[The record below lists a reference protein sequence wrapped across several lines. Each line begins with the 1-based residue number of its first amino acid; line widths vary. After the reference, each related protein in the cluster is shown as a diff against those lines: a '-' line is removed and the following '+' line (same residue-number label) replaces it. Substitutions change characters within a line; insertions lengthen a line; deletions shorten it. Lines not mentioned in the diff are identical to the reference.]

1 VTPASGH
8 TPPPRDADDR
18 PGPAASRLGIAGHPR
33 PVIILNAIVLCVAL
47 ISVVLGIRLPAH
59 LPTGDPLSLA
69 GRVGIAAALVAA
81 AQLARLRFRL
91 GRGTVSVSWG
101 EAAFILGFH
110 LTPLGWLPAATF
122 VGAATAWLLISA
134 FNEDQ
139 PPAEIAHSAASL
151 TLGVTAAAT
160 VTGLVAGPA
169 AAGPTGSL
177 TPALALALLA
187 GSLTYLVVTTGLAVL
202 TMALHRDAPVGLI
215 LVRIVHGKL
224 PMFVGNVIVGLSAV
238 LVVDLGPAWLLIFPP
253 ALWLL
258 QRTYRYHLRAED
270 ERRIWQAFAR
280 ATRTLGGL
288 SEPDVAAAGVR
299 GALDV
304 FGAQR
309 VELDVAQPDGARR
322 RWAGDGVGDVS
333 EIDPDQQTGRPTG
346 PVVVRSMAIG
356 EAPIGE
362 LTVWLPHASSPVG
375 RDALALS
382 AFGDAL
388 GGALHDAA
396 THQRLAALSARSS
409 HEAVHDP
416 LTGLANRAAL
426 LAEGD
431 ALLSGL
437 DRDHQVAL
445 LLLDINDFKE
455 VNGTLGHGAGDQLL
469 RVVGERL
476 ADLTREHELLARL
489 GDDEFA
495 LLLPHLPVLS
505 DSSTPLS
512 EAPSPLPHVVRRARE
527 LVEQLSTPTDI
538 AGVRLV
544 TEVAVGVVL
553 AGAGCADLVE
563 LIRRAEIAMDQAK
576 ASRVSVATYDT
587 SHDAASTDHLALL
600 AELREALHVD
610 DQLVLALQPAVDLET
625 GAPTGVEALSRW
637 RHPRRGMLPPIE
649 FIRTIEHS
657 ELLGPFT
664 RYLLDHSL
672 AAATAWSAAGM
683 DLPVSVNV
691 SARSL
696 LDATFPGQV
705 ADALRRHRMPAH
717 QLVLEI
723 TETVAVSESDIVDEV
738 LAALREVGVQLSV
751 DDFGTGYSSLAFLT
765 RVPVDELK
773 IDRSFVQNMIDST
786 EAAAIVRSAVDL
798 GRGLHLRV
806 VAEGVETADQRA
818 ALIALGCAAAQ
829 GYHFCKP
836 QPVETIVA
844 ALRSL
849 SENAPARILPLR
861 ADGAS

>member
-1 VTPASGH
+1 VTPASGR
-8 TPPPRDADDR
+8 TLPDADH
-18 PGPAASRLGIAGHPR
+18 GPRRMAQRLGLTGQPR
-33 PVIILNAIVLCVAL
+33 PAIVLTVIVLCVAL
-47 ISVVLGIRLPAH
+47 LVAVLGTRLTVE
-59 LPTGDPLSLA
+59 LPGKDTLSLV
-69 GRVGIAAALVAA
+69 GRVGIGAALAAA

-91 GRGTVSVSWG
+91 GRGTISVSWG

-110 LTPLGWLPAATF
+110 LVPVGWLPAATF
-122 VGAATAWLLISA
+122 VGATAAWLLISA
-134 FNEDQ
+134 FADGR
-139 PPAEIAHSAASL
+139 PPVEILHSAASI
-151 TLGVTAAAT
+151 TLGVTAAAA
-160 VTGLVAGPA
+160 VTGAIAGPA
-169 AAGPTGSL
+169 GAVGALL
-177 TPALALALLA
+177 TPVLGLALLA
-187 GSLTYLVVTTGLAVL
+187 GCLTYLTVTTGLAVL
-202 TMALHRDAPVGLI
+202 TLALHRDAPTGLI
-215 LVRIVHGKL
+215 AVRTIHGKL
-224 PMFVGNVIVGLSAV
+224 PMFVGNVIVGLAA
-238 LVVDLGPAWLLIFPP
+238 LVVLDAGPGWLLLFPP

-258 QRTYRYHLRAED
+258 QSTYRYHLRAED
-270 ERRIWQAFAR
+270 ERRIWQAFAQ

-288 SEPDVAAAGVR
+288 EEGDVAAAGVR
-299 GALDV
+299 GAREV

-309 VELDVAQPDGARR
+309 VELDVAQPDGLPRR
-322 RWAGDGVGDVS
+322 YAAAGSGDVA
-333 EIDPDQQTGRPTG
+333 EIDPAAPVRRPVG
-346 PVVVRSMAIG
+346 PVVVRPMTVGGVAV
-356 EAPIGE
+356 GE
-362 LTVWLPHASSPVG
+362 LTVWLPHASSLAS
-375 RDALALS
+375 RDELAVS
-382 AFGDAL
+382 AYGDAL

-396 THQRLAALSARSS
+396 THQRLAALRARSS
-409 HEAVHDP
+409 HDAVHDP

-431 ALLSGL
+431 ELLRGL
-437 DRDHQVAL
+437 DNDHPVAL
-445 LLLDINDFKE
+445 LLLDINGFKE

-469 RVVGERL
+469 KIVGERL
-476 ADLTREHELLARL
+476 TDLTREHELLARL

-505 DSSTPLS
+505 SSSNPLS

-527 LVEQLSTPTDI
+527 LVEQLGAPTVI

-544 TEVAVGVVL
+544 TEVAVGVVV
-553 AGAGCADLVE
+553 ANAGCADLAE

-576 ASRVSVATYDT
+576 ESRVSVATYDS

-600 AELREALHVD
+600 AELREALEVD
-610 DQLVLALQPAVDLET
+610 DQLVLALQPAVDLAT
-625 GAPTGVEALSRW
+625 GVPTGVEALSRW
-637 RHPRRGMLPPIE
+637 RHPRRGMLPPVE

-664 RYLLDHSL
+664 RYVLDRSL
-672 AAATAWSAAGM
+672 AAAADWSAAGL

-705 ADALRRHRMPAH
+705 ADALRRHRMSPQ

-723 TETVAVSESDIVDEV
+723 TETVAVSEQEIVDEV
-738 LAALREVGVQLSV
+738 LAALRDVGVQLSV
-751 DDFGTGYSSLAFLT
+751 DDFGTGYSSLTFLT

-773 IDRSFVQNMIDST
+773 IDRSFVGAMEDSA

-798 GRGLHLRV
+798 GRGLNLRV

-818 ALIALGCAAAQ
+818 ALIKLGCTAAQ

-836 QPVETIVA
+836 LPADKIVG

-849 SENAPARILPLR
+849 SEGAPAKILPLR